1 MLPLSSEWDRMR
13 DAYSATLL
21 AGNKAVARMVAN
33 RFFRTVS
40 GRQDLDAY
48 YSGELVRLHTAIPG
62 LVTKENQQRLLDA
75 ATKVGGDWTTPY
87 TAAIH
92 YRMGNLEKAQPLLE
106 APQKDRE
113 FHAMA
118 AMLLYERGETTLAAG
133 FLNRAQSWL
142 QQESAKDPH
151 SAIPAQVAWDI
162 WTVNQT
168 VWREA
173 ARKLISPR
181 IAELDELLAKE
192 PDRSA
197 ELLERARLLTN
208 VGLVEDA
215 LRDLQSLVT
224 QNVTSPES
232 SALHGRILAGL
243 GRDEEALPYL
253 SQAIDSGSLDSN
265 VYAAHLPSGSTLVS
279 DYGRPPRRNSPT
291 PKGRSVCYCPSRTG
305 SLPWPVVQS
314 TRRSSCPGPTGPPP
328 SLSSGSAPA
337 CRWTRRTE
345 TSTTFS
351 PLV

>member
-1 MLPLSSEWDRMR
+1 M
-13 DAYSATLL
+13 
-21 AGNKAVARMVAN
+21 
-33 RFFRTVS
+33 
-40 GRQDLDAY
+40 
-48 YSGELVRLHTAIPG
+48 
-62 LVTKENQQRLLDA
+62 DA
-75 ATKVGGDWTTPY
+75 ATKAGGDWTTPY
-87 TAAIH
+87 IAAIH
-92 YRMGNLEKAQPLLE
+92 YRLGDVEKAQPLLD

-113 FHAMA
+113 FHALA
-118 AMLLYERGETTLAAG
+118 AMLLYDQGETTRAAG

-162 WTVNQT
+162 WTVNRT

-173 ARKLISPR
+173 ARKLIGPR

-192 PDRSA
+192 PGRSA

-253 SQAIDSGSLDSN
+253 SQAIDSGSLDSD
-265 VYAAHLPSGSTLVS
+265 VFAARGTLLLKQRQTDAARVDLEKSIELKPNALAASSLADLLLSESNRWSVLEPVEMKSESGATMTRLADNSILVS
-279 DYGRPPRRNSPT
+279 GLSPADDVYT
-291 PKGRSVCYCPSRTG
+291 ITAVAEMPNITSLRLEAIPDP
-305 SLPWPVVQS
+305 SLPGSGPGRAPNFVLTDLQFSVSAQFAEFARAVATYEQQS
-314 TRRSSCPGPTGPPP
+314 RRSRPW
-328 SLSSGSAPA
+328 A
-337 CRWTRRTE
+337 
-345 TSTTFS
+345 
-351 PLV
+351 